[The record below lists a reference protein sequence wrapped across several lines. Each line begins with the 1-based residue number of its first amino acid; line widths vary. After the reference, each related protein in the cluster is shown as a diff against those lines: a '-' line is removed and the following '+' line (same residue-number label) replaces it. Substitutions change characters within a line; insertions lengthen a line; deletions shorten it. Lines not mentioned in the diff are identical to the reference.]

1 MSKPAT
7 RSARRAATAQR
18 ILHAAREEFAA
29 YGFESGTVRGVA
41 SRASVDPS
49 LVIQHYGSKAA
60 LFTAAIQLEANAP
73 RAAAEH
79 ILDVLG
85 LRIGPLPPA
94 TAALV
99 RSMLTVPEA
108 AQAMKAHLDERIA
121 NLARGTGGPDA
132 ELRAALTV
140 SGILGLTIARHF
152 LKLESLA
159 QATDDEL
166 ARAAASWLTPV
177 IDPAIP
183 PPPDRPAAG
192 RSLWQFLEHCHLA
205 PAVGGERRPVPS
217 RPALPAPETCD
228 PGHEVKLG
236 RPHVAVGGRVA
247 HQAPFG
253 FDPVMRPR
261 DLPHQVVEGLDPDV
275 VGIKGEDPSDLPRG
289 HPAELRDDHLRHEA
303 SARL

>member
-108 AQAMKAHLDERIA
+108 ALAMKAYLDERIA

-183 PPPDRPAAG
+183 PLPDRPAAG

-205 PAVGGERRPVPS
+205 ARTWPSKPCRRPGQLLAPGD
-217 RPALPAPETCD
+217 RPHKHQNLA
-228 PGHEVKLG
+228 G
-236 RPHVAVGGRVA
+236 RP
-247 HQAPFG
+247 
-253 FDPVMRPR
+253 PVFSRAARAQTNQTADAGPASASG
-261 DLPHQVVEGLDPDV
+261 LAAEGLQQSV
-275 VGIKGEDPSDLPRG
+275 RAG
-289 HPAELRDDHLRHEA
+289 
-303 SARL
+303 